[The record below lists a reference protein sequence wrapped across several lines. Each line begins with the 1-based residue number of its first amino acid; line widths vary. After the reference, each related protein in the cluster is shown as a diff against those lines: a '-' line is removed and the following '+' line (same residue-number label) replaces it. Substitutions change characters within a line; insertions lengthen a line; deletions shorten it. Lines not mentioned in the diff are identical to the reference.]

1 MPVVETDG
9 GYMYVRPCIAGEQGQ
24 GMVWLPS
31 PYTAISKW
39 LNDPNY
45 RKYRQ
50 QELNSLKYRNNMETI
65 IQESLIEDSMI
76 KEAFDYARK
85 VEQVDRFTVAQAY
98 LEGRKRSFMVAV
110 DLANEENSK
119 KANSEYLSVEKDKD
133 GNVTG
138 VRVTGLG
145 ESFVVALKDCDK
157 EMDWYEACKN
167 NAPSKKQALIMN
179 AVAKELSD
187 LLEANGGERID
198 DGKWRWTKDEFS
210 GGIAWLYSGGPGSLA
225 YDGKATSGS
234 VRHVL
239 A

>member
-1 MPVVETDG
+1 
-9 GYMYVRPCIAGEQGQ
+9 
-24 GMVWLPS
+24 
-31 PYTAISKW
+31 
-39 LNDPNY
+39 
-45 RKYRQ
+45 
-50 QELNSLKYRNNMETI
+50 METI

-110 DLANEENSK
+110 DLANNETSK
-119 KANSEYLSVEKDKD
+119 QVKGEYLSVEKDENGK
-133 GNVTG
+133 VTG

-198 DGKWRWTKDEFS
+198 DGKWRWTKDEYYGYS
-210 GGIAWLYSGGPGSLA
+210 AWLYTGSYGRLN
-225 YDGKATSGS
+225 YGYKYNSYS
-234 VRHVL
+234 VRPVL

>member
-1 MPVVETDG
+1 MPVIETDG

-50 QELNSLKYRNNMETI
+50 QELNSLKHHNNMETI

-98 LEGRKRSFMVAV
+98 LEGRKRSFKVAV

-119 KANSEYLSVEKDKD
+119 KANGEYLSVEQDNNGKII
-133 GNVTG
+133 GI
-138 VRVTGLG
+138 RVTALG

-157 EMDWYEACKN
+157 EMDWYEACEN

-187 LLEANGGERID
+187 LLEDNGGERID
-198 DGKWRWTKDEFS
+198 DGKWRWTKDEYYGS
-210 GGIAWLYSGGPGSLA
+210 NAWLYLGYLGRLNNYYKSYS
-225 YDGKATSGS
+225 YS
-234 VRHVL
+234 VRPVL

>member
-1 MPVVETDG
+1 
-9 GYMYVRPCIAGEQGQ
+9 
-24 GMVWLPS
+24 
-31 PYTAISKW
+31 
-39 LNDPNY
+39 
-45 RKYRQ
+45 
-50 QELNSLKYRNNMETI
+50 METL
-65 IQESLIEDSMI
+65 IQDSMI

-85 VEQVDRFTVAQAY
+85 AESVDRFTVAQAY
-98 LEGRKRSFMVAV
+98 LDGRKRSYRIAI
-110 DLANEENSK
+110 DLANNETSK
-119 KANSEYLSVEKDKD
+119 QVNGEYLSVEKDED

-187 LLEANGGERID
+187 LLEANGGDRID
-198 DGKWRWTKDEFS
+198 DGKWRWTNAECT
-210 GGIAWLYSGGPGSLA
+210 GYTAWLSYGGSGRLLS
-225 YDGKATSGS
+225 DGKVTSGS
-234 VRHVL
+234 VRPVL

>member
-1 MPVVETDG
+1 MPVIETDG

-50 QELNSLKYRNNMETI
+50 QELNSLKHSNNMETI

-98 LEGRKRSFMVAV
+98 LDGRKRNFMVAV
-110 DLANEENSK
+110 DLANTETSK
-119 KANSEYLSVEKDKD
+119 QVKGEYLSVEKDED

-198 DGKWRWTKDEFS
+198 DGKWRWTKDEYY
-210 GGIAWLYSGGPGSLA
+210 GNIAWLYIGNVGRLTYYTKHDS
-225 YDGKATSGS
+225 DS
-234 VRHVL
+234 VRPVL

>member
-1 MPVVETDG
+1 MPVIETDG
-9 GYMYVRPCIAGEQGQ
+9 GYMYVRPCIAGEQEQ

-50 QELNSLKYRNNMETI
+50 QELNSLKHHNNMETI

-85 VEQVDRFTVAQAY
+85 VEQVDRFTVAQAF

-119 KANSEYLSVEKDKD
+119 KANSEYLSVEKDED
-133 GNVTG
+133 GKVTG

-198 DGKWRWTKDEFS
+198 DGKWRWTKDEYN
-210 GGIAWLYSGGPGSLA
+210 GNDAWFYSCSYGRLIVNS
-225 YDGKATSGS
+225 KHTSYS
-234 VRHVL
+234 VRPVL